1 MYAKSLGEHLKATV
15 VVENRPGANGMIGAQ
30 VVAKAPPDG
39 YTILMGS
46 GTVNAVNYSLFA
58 DRIPY
63 KPSSF
68 ETISVVSATPVVLF
82 GQSALS
88 SNSLEGFISNIRK
101 VGAPTCGSG
110 NAVTQIACEMFKRR
124 TKLNLMNV
132 PYNGSGRALTDLA
145 GAQITMAFS
154 DLVAG
159 LPFIGT
165 SGTVSPIAIASDQ
178 KLEALPK
185 AINFERQG
193 MSGFNL
199 LSWGAPF
206 VPAGTPKN
214 IVQKLNA
221 VARQMLATPKWDRQR
236 IATAGIE
243 LSGDLETSRN
253 FVSDEIEKWTKLV
266 NETGIRP
273 E

>member
-1 MYAKSLGEHLKATV
+1 
-15 VVENRPGANGMIGAQ
+15 MIGAQ

-199 LSWGAPF
+199 LSWGRPSYLLGPRRTSCRSLMRWLA
-206 VPAGTPKN
+206 KCL
-214 IVQKLNA
+214 Q
-221 VARQMLATPKWDRQR
+221 RQNGIGSVLQRQVSSSVEIWR
-236 IATAGIE
+236 HPEI
-243 LSGDLETSRN
+243 LSP
-253 FVSDEIEKWTKLV
+253 TKSKSGRSL
-266 NETGIRP
+266 
-273 E
+273 